1 MGNIKL
7 IWISEAGNPGHPYP
21 KQNTSVFSS
30 SQKLGDWEKAGIF
43 PFPTPGLV
51 PVLPTSP
58 TCLGFTKG
66 CIGLCQ
72 PGRGGHPVGWG
83 QETKDP
89 DPLSLG
95 NLTIG
100 LWLLLKRER
109 NLGSQRKTPKSPA
122 SSSSSHLQGDLIDSA
137 KKQFLPLGAEG
148 REPKAVPQP
157 GPPSRTPANTVKPPS

>member
-21 KQNTSVFSS
+21 NQNTTVFSS
-30 SQKLGDWEKAGIF
+30 SQKLGGWGEAGIF

-72 PGRGGHPVGWG
+72 PGRGLASWG
-83 QETKDP
+83 GGGGEQGTKDP

-100 LWLLLKRER
+100 LWLLFKWKE
-109 NLGSQRKTPKSPA
+109 T
-122 SSSSSHLQGDLIDSA
+122 
-137 KKQFLPLGAEG
+137 
-148 REPKAVPQP
+148 
-157 GPPSRTPANTVKPPS
+157 